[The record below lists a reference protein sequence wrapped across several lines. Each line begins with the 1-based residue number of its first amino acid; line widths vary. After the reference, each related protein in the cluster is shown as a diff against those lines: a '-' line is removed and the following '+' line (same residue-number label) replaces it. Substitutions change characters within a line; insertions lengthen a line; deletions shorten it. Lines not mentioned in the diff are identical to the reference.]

1 MEVHYPCNHSLFS
14 EERKGMSTPFRHR
27 NETRALG
34 RWLIGNKLIRDNE
47 VTRTQNS
54 IPHHFAGSFDEA
66 SLVPATS
73 GLAPTE
79 LTTHQRSVRRPIE
92 KNKTASTRRRQD
104 PRSPMRK
111 PVAAVFVIACVI
123 AAFVSSGQLAKGDPP
138 GDRTAELQA
147 KFDQLKPG
155 ETLTL
160 DPVTYQ
166 HGGIIYIRVPG
177 VVINGNGATLQAT
190 NDPTSAVWIAA
201 DNVSVSNLNLTAP
214 LGGQRYYETNQHK
227 VVVGANGVR
236 LSNITVTGSASAG
249 LYIAG
254 SNFRVDRVTVRDTRA
269 DGIDVTAGASN
280 GEVNDSKTER
290 TGDDGFAVVSLIQEP
305 EPCRN
310 IVINSPVVNG
320 AGAANVAARGI
331 VVSGGEN
338 IVVRNIKVSQ
348 TSLAGVF
355 ISSVGDPFNTRSTN
369 GVEVSGGSVTGGN
382 VAPTVPMGAVAVSS
396 DHAGYSVTNA
406 TISNITIIDTPPSAQ
421 SNIAVETTN
430 GGALSNVA
438 FQNIRIQQ
446 GTDLPAISSNV
457 PDGSYTASGITMNG
471 RAITP

>member
-1 MEVHYPCNHSLFS
+1 
-14 EERKGMSTPFRHR
+14 
-27 NETRALG
+27 
-34 RWLIGNKLIRDNE
+34 
-47 VTRTQNS
+47 
-54 IPHHFAGSFDEA
+54 
-66 SLVPATS
+66 
-73 GLAPTE
+73 
-79 LTTHQRSVRRPIE
+79 
-92 KNKTASTRRRQD
+92 
-104 PRSPMRK
+104 MRK

-138 GDRTAELQA
+138 VDRTAELQA

-160 DPVTYQ
+160 EPATYQ
-166 HGGIIYIRVPG
+166 HSGIIYIRVPG
-177 VVINGNGATLQAT
+177 VVVNGNGATLQST
-190 NDPTSAVWIAA
+190 NDLTSGVWIVA

-214 LGGQRYYETNQHK
+214 LSGPRYYETNQHK
-227 VVVGANGVR
+227 IVVGANGVR
-236 LSNITVTGSASAG
+236 LSNLTITGSASAG
-249 LYIAG
+249 VYIAG

-269 DGIDVTAGASN
+269 DGIDVTGGASN
-280 GEVNDSKTER
+280 GEVNDSTTER
-290 TGDDGFAVVSLIQEP
+290 TGDDGFAVVSYIQDP

-348 TSLAGVF
+348 TSLAGVY
-355 ISSVGDPFNTRSTN
+355 ISSVGDFHTRSTD
-369 GVEVSGGSVTGGN
+369 GVEISGGSVTRGN
-382 VAPTVPMGAVAVSS
+382 MAPTVPMGAVNVSS

-406 TISNITIIDTPPSAQ
+406 TISNLSIIDTPPSAP

-446 GTDLPAISSNV
+446 GTDLPAISSNA
-457 PDGSYTASGITMNG
+457 PAGSYTASGITMNG

>member
-1 MEVHYPCNHSLFS
+1 MEEPSAVTFAKL
-14 EERKGMSTPFRHR
+14 RRR
-27 NETRALG
+27 LV
-34 RWLIGNKLIRDNE
+34 GNKLIRNNE

-54 IPHHFAGSFDEA
+54 TPHHFAGSFDEA
-66 SLVPATS
+66 SVVSATS

-79 LTTHQRSVRRPIE
+79 LTAHQRSVRRPNE
-92 KNKTASTRRRQD
+92 KNKIASTRRRQD

-111 PVAAVFVIACVI
+111 PVVFVIACVI
-123 AAFVSSGQLAKGDPP
+123 AAFVSSGQCAKGDPP
-138 GDRTAELQA
+138 GDSTAELQA

-160 DPVTYQ
+160 EPVTYL
-166 HGGIIYIRVPG
+166 HSGIIYIRVPG
-177 VVINGNGATLQAT
+177 VLINGNGATLQST
-190 NDPTSAVWIAA
+190 NDPTSGVWIVA

-214 LGGQRYYETNQHK
+214 LSGPRYYETNQHK
-227 VVVGANGVR
+227 IVVGANGVR
-236 LSNITVTGSASAG
+236 LSNITITGSASAG
-249 LYIAG
+249 VYIAG
-254 SNFRVDRVTVRDTRA
+254 SNFRLDRVTVRDTRA
-269 DGIDVTAGASN
+269 DGIDITGGASN
-280 GEVNDSKTER
+280 GQVNDSTTER
-290 TGDDGFAVVSLIQEP
+290 TGDDGFAVVSAIADP
-305 EPCRN
+305 GPCRN

-320 AGAANVAARGI
+320 TTAGGRGI
-331 VVSGGEN
+331 LVQGGEN

-348 TSLAGVF
+348 TSHAGVY

-382 VAPTVPMGAVAVSS
+382 VAPTVPMGAVNVSS
-396 DHAGYSVTNA
+396 DHGGYSVTNA
-406 TISNITIIDTPPSAQ
+406 TISNLTIIDTPPSAQ

-446 GTDLPAISSNV
+446 GTDLPAISSSNV
-457 PDGSYTASGITMNG
+457 PAGGYTVSGITMNG

>member
-1 MEVHYPCNHSLFS
+1 
-14 EERKGMSTPFRHR
+14 
-27 NETRALG
+27 
-34 RWLIGNKLIRDNE
+34 
-47 VTRTQNS
+47 
-54 IPHHFAGSFDEA
+54 
-66 SLVPATS
+66 
-73 GLAPTE
+73 
-79 LTTHQRSVRRPIE
+79 
-92 KNKTASTRRRQD
+92 
-104 PRSPMRK
+104 MRK

-138 GDRTAELQA
+138 GDSTAQLQA

-155 ETLTL
+155 ETITL

-201 DNVSVSNLNLTAP
+201 DNVSVRNLNLTAP
-214 LGGQRYYETNQHK
+214 LTGQRYYETNQHK

-236 LSNITVTGSASAG
+236 LSNITITGSASAG

-280 GEVNDSKTER
+280 GEVNDSTTER

-320 AGAANVAARGI
+320 AGADNVAARGI

-382 VAPTVPMGAVAVSS
+382 MAPTVPMGAVAVSS
-396 DHAGYSVTNA
+396 EHAGYGVTNA

-421 SNIAVETTN
+421 SNIAVESTN
-430 GGALSNVA
+430 GGALNNVV

-446 GTDLPAISSNV
+446 GTDLPAISSNM
-457 PDGSYTASGITMNG
+457 PAGSYTASDITMNG